1 MELTG
6 KVAAI
11 TGGASGIGL
20 AAAKAFSSKGAKV
33 VIADFNV
40 EAGKAA
46 AKELSSSGAEA
57 VFVKVDASQEDSV
70 ENLVAQTVSQ
80 FGQIDI
86 MINNAG
92 IGALSETHELSDED
106 YQKVIAVNQ
115 DGVFYGIKYA
125 VREMLKTG
133 GGTIVNTSSILGS
146 VGEPQAFAYNAS
158 KGAVNLM
165 TKSAAIQYGDRNI
178 RVNAVA
184 PGYIETGMVNREAL
198 GEEFYNGL
206 VAKHPMGRLGRAAEV
221 AHAIV
226 FLCENDFV
234 TGTTV
239 MVDGGYTAQ

>member
-1 MELTG
+1 MRFEKGGIGMDLQG
-6 KVAAI
+6 KVAAV

-20 AAAKAFSSKGAKV
+20 ATAKAFISKGVKV
-33 VIADFNV
+33 VIADFN
-40 EAGKAA
+40 EEGGEAA
-46 AKELSSSGAEA
+46 AKELSGNGAEA

-86 MINNAG
+86 MVNNAG

-106 YQKVIAVNQ
+106 YQKVIGVNQ

-133 GGTIVNTSSILGS
+133 GGAIVNTSAILGS

-165 TKSAAIQYGDRNI
+165 TKSA
-178 RVNAVA
+178 
-184 PGYIETGMVNREAL
+184 TL
-198 GEEFYNGL
+198 
-206 VAKHPMGRLGRAAEV
+206 
-221 AHAIV
+221 
-226 FLCENDFV
+226 
-234 TGTTV
+234 
-239 MVDGGYTAQ
+239 